1 MKSAVL
7 STFMWGLFL
16 LGAHENN
23 GLQVINADYF
33 VYNELTDTTTSKIG
47 YSLDQSDGLLAYSQ
61 ENRAT
66 VSDDNLYETGVQW
79 HEYKV
84 QDAFPDSGD
93 ADVISRIHYPYVLLG
108 SKAGVSLLKYTSRTF
123 SGASDVSFSSFSN
136 FEADAFAMSTRFF
149 AVSGKLMA
157 GTSIWGR
164 RLLIFELDSA
174 DGSWKIGFNHSITG
188 DKYAAS
194 LATLSDTM
202 LAYGVTSEKIVLLKK
217 TSPSFNAGWSIAAT
231 ILSPTGLDTGTSGI
245 GGFGAVLDYSDGILV
260 VGGPSVNVDTLT
272 GSHHGKVFVYNITN
286 FNDPRGPFTLEPD
299 SKLADFADHSET
311 GSSVGIQFGES
322 FFVSKRL
329 TSVATESIMLG
340 VGAPGANGVAIYYLE
355 KDMSG
360 RRLFNVV
367 NMVFV
372 QGFRLKLDHDT
383 GDAVSWDAI
392 GERMFLGA
400 PLADN
405 FDIYGSQQQYGV
417 IGRLYVSTVCPPN
430 KYRHS
435 PSVYSYVKVCKLC
448 SVGKFSTG
456 LHSSSCSS
464 CTTST
469 KPNNADWL
477 GEGKGCQWACKPNFF
492 GPSCVTC
499 ADFHLPENPPPA
511 GATWES
517 VGGVCQFMC
526 SSDFMLNSDGTGCS
540 PKPAPEN
547 VSIIDVTWSSVVLTF
562 SHYNTLCP
570 TFSVQ
575 IFADDNER
583 PVNRTG
589 MQPSCSETVVK
600 IYIVR
605 LEASKTYRFRVREG
619 TAGLLSVPTASI
631 LTLPPVPPT
640 PPTFI
645 SVTSKIGGVLS
656 LIWDLPNDTGGS
668 SITNYTLRVC
678 KSNADLLSCSFTHT
692 SSPLREASVRG
703 LRAHGLYF
711 YSVAAYAE
719 KSHARGNYSTWVS
732 TVMGAPLKPGKPVPP
747 HIVSA
752 TCSSMNISLSAL
764 SFETDGGESPSKYRV
779 MVLSK
784 ELGSRT
790 LVRMTDTEPVPIL
803 KITKLSSGST
813 YAFAV
818 AAINSA
824 GVSIFSLDSTSGLTV
839 APPCLPEPPHRPN
852 ISHVEPDSIKACLTR
867 PRNDGGAMIKNY
879 SIFVDRLFEGRSIEV
894 RRITINAEDSL
905 ALREST
911 SSVICTDVGRLN
923 GSTKY
928 AFRARATTLAG
939 VSPLSLSSP
948 SRTTLSPILPRWDS
962 TDSLFQ
968 LACNQG
974 GTLKFRWPILKSNG
988 GAPVLDYKIYWR
1000 EKNETKWHRNQ
1011 FSFEAATMEGRVYG
1025 LRANTLYSVRLVAI
1039 NVVGESNPG
1048 VLGLFS
1054 TGNAS
1059 VADPPQGISTLA
1071 IGSSTLQFTWSAV
1084 SLSGRGGSNINGFY
1098 AYLSSA
1104 DDSARNRSSPLLTAP
1119 PARFTHLHGGHQYL
1133 LYMLTVSNNMKLLGP
1148 ISAPVIFTTTAPR
1161 TPVVPTSVEC
1171 DTSRV
1176 TASSL
1181 RLSWPVSIDNGGRP
1195 ITNVIVYSVKFWDI
1209 HGNRVVKKVPS
1220 FDLSGV
1226 TETSAVV
1233 HGLYA
1238 DSNYS
1243 FFIQVFNEIGGSENS
1258 TESNTVLT
1266 SSQSHPSPPRTLKV
1280 SKRTGGSI
1288 SFVDLLSQNLGGA
1301 SRANSFV
1308 LIKYSAV
1315 MSGGEG
1321 VGSTGPPT
1329 YVATKKGQDSFE
1341 LVGLS
1346 PLTTYHFLAT
1356 TVAEGGLVEAMIRF
1370 SDQPGQFLSALSA
1383 SFINGTTTASVPG
1396 RSPAVVV
1403 LEISHHSFRV
1413 SIRPPEDTG
1422 GLPLTSRTLSI
1433 SSKGRV
1439 LGQIEDIPPILNE
1452 QTLTLHGLLGNT
1464 KYCVTLLSANEIGI
1478 SSSTSEPVIIE
1489 TPDANLPSLPQN
1501 VRIARRSEGGLKI
1514 TWLSPESNGGASIT
1528 HYGLSLKVSPQESD
1542 WTNISVPSLPLEY
1555 KNDTFVRL
1563 PVVKHSYHWDTA
1575 LSDGFNFVASV
1586 RAVSR
1591 ISSTSDTSNVSS
1603 VTFHFSSSTSALM
1616 KPASIACSHS
1626 LDSHSA
1632 TCTWTGSLDAR
1643 ETGYDITLRLGSL
1656 VVFTGETVAGSTLSI
1671 TFDRLRANS
1680 SYTMQVFSTKKLN
1693 SESSEYPAE
1702 VTFVTALKAIPSS
1715 PLNFQL
1721 LDMLSSAVSFGW
1733 SDPASW
1739 GGGSHLRFLIE
1750 CSTHGNSA
1758 GLWTSVST
1766 YDLGFD
1772 EVEKS
1777 TSLRAG
1783 PSNYT
1788 MKVAN
1793 LLNNTQYF
1801 FRITAQNEIGDS
1813 TQKLTSSGLTTLSTT
1828 ADNCLTGIRPV
1839 AVDFGSVSFI
1849 WNTPLVA
1856 FSHSNILYRVHCDGS
1871 DGSHHVKV
1879 AAQNF
1884 TVVNNLM
1891 PQTFYSCR
1899 VVLVLN
1905 GVSGTCNR
1913 WTSPIMTRVETV
1925 PDQIA
1930 TVNISAV
1937 IRSSYLVTHFVPPP
1951 MVNNLQNMFYRVKLF
1966 ECHDDRMTVCRSAP
1980 CSDPTTSF
1988 IFDANFTSPDAN
2000 ILVTLEVPG
2009 ILAKKIYRVSV
2020 AARNYIPQYG
2030 LDSGCSE
2037 PFEIGHG
2044 EVPSR
2049 PQSLLV
2055 EEIRNSS
2062 VQLSWSPPK
2071 YIGGGDNVIYLFE
2084 CWKPSHPSAG
2094 YRHGE
2099 CIQCTGYRVIS
2110 LLGSSQY
2117 TCRVYAKTAFGMSPN
2132 SNAVIF
2138 NTGRPTKPGKPESAP
2153 SIADVKRPDA
2163 FSLSWNLDN
2172 IDSGGSPIQLF
2183 HIYLGVGDAEEH
2195 SALILT
2201 ANTSSSQCTI
2211 TGLSANTSYVTMFS
2225 GVNSLGEG
2233 PLSDAAV
2240 VTTTRATTPSSASNI
2255 EVAVR
2260 SNDEGMYEL
2269 KWDHASMTGGL
2280 PVSYKIFR
2288 SSYSKFSPCDSDG
2301 IAGSFPHNSQNLWKN
2316 GMICPSRSNTL
2327 CNSRIISTVAYEL
2340 ESSLEFV
2347 GETPSNSFGPTAI
2360 SEGRMVLF
2368 VLASMNMIGMSETN
2382 SSVIFLAPISSPSQP
2397 LNLSYEHD
2405 TVSGEKL
2412 KWGFPISDGGC
2423 RVGRYTVEQSSRRKI
2438 GDAWSVPQ
2446 YFSIYNTTNLELT
2459 SNCFEMYKWRV
2470 RAENDAGVSLWTD
2483 DIVSPEPGFPRPPTS
2498 MSAMAPTDRTMQLQ
2512 WSAAPTLTCP
2522 VLRFYVE
2529 QSKQS
2534 EIDGSWNNDVQHFS
2548 TTLPRLNV
2556 QGLQC
2561 YSRYRWRVQTETL
2574 VGNSSWSTDIIANTS
2589 VGPPS
2594 EVCAVRIETLT
2605 PVSVTLSW
2613 DRPCSTCG
2621 NDVVQYEVRVRL
2633 KTDTETNWLPLGEGT
2648 DASGSMA
2655 LTKQLYTF
2663 SGLDM
2668 DEEYIFGVRAK
2679 SSSGAGIWQ
2688 YVNART
2694 SARVPCP
2701 NGTPKALCDR
2711 GTKLSIPCSCH
2722 GICHAWDGTCS
2733 CDGGWKGAN
2742 CNIPDGVHMTL
2753 YLKGPNVDNEWSDY
2767 EKTRFCEALAKAAN
2781 IDANRVPMEYV
2792 VMHVEHSRMRRLL
2805 NTRVSKVSFV
2815 ILNPLQKSGAIL
2827 NEPRASKVQESIEKS
2842 ILEGEFSAFAILS
2855 FVSSDGKQMSAPALP
2870 KCSYVDADS
2879 CVPCVA
2885 QRGCGWCDT
2894 GPKWCSQGD
2903 ANGPA
2908 FLLSVSCPAS
2918 NWRYATSEK
2927 CAPTSVAICSAHASC
2942 SPCLKEAA
2950 ASCGWCAETATCIPR
2965 SKEKNMCSNWGFTD
2979 AVCVGTCT
2987 KQKFET
2993 DMTGFIWM
3001 GDDHRGSEL
3010 FYQANKH
3017 CKWHVGPG
3025 QDPDPTKYVEVGKV
3039 NFVLDR
3045 ADIGRGDRLTVYDG
3059 KSQSSDGILID
3070 INGNSMTES
3079 SFPID
3084 VTVDSSLI
3092 IVEFSSD
3099 MSPQTVG
3106 TGFLATYKGHP
3117 RSFWDSYILLSL
3129 SSVIMLALC
3138 CCLCYKCS
3146 VLPNDMEGRQVE
3158 NSFGLDLE
3166 ATANGA
3172 SLENIKKFPTF
3183 VFSDEH
3189 KMKMEK
3195 LEQELAC
3202 SICLGDYEN
3211 EEELRLLPCG
3221 HMFHTPCIDA
3231 WLQINRICPLC
3242 KADVYVLAEQRRR
3255 GKKKDKRKKFMDK
3268 VLRRRRIDVSP
3279 MNPGGGRGF
3288 TERQEELLTIPGSK
3302 TATKGKTGT
3311 SSGGDFGR
3319 VSATNRV
3326 QPVHPSSVAGM
3337 SSEISRPGNILHQPI
3352 NVPPLRFPG
3361 RNNRRDISGWSSS
3374 DDEGDD
3380 GTVFHDRYQS
3390 RARRRDIEMTA
3401 VPGRGLSRP
3410 SRPRAPPIRANED
3423 STEGNL
3429 RSLSYDDEGNT
3440 ASDLSNNMRR
3450 RGRGSVLV

>member
-136 FEADAFAMSTRFF
+136 FEADAFAMSTSFF

-340 VGAPGANGVAIYYLE
+340 VGAPGANGVVIYYLE

-367 NMVFV
+367 NVVFV

-435 PSVYSYVKVCKLC
+435 PSVYSYVKVCKL
-448 SVGKFSTG
+448 
-456 LHSSSCSS
+456 
-464 CTTST
+464 
-469 KPNNADWL
+469 W
-477 GEGKGCQWACKPNFF
+477 
-492 GPSCVTC
+492 
-499 ADFHLPENPPPA
+499 
-511 GATWES
+511 
-517 VGGVCQFMC
+517 
-526 SSDFMLNSDGTGCS
+526 
-540 PKPAPEN
+540 
-547 VSIIDVTWSSVVLTF
+547 
-562 SHYNTLCP
+562 
-570 TFSVQ
+570 
-575 IFADDNER
+575 
-583 PVNRTG
+583 
-589 MQPSCSETVVK
+589 
-600 IYIVR
+600 
-605 LEASKTYRFRVREG
+605 
-619 TAGLLSVPTASI
+619 
-631 LTLPPVPPT
+631 
-640 PPTFI
+640 
-645 SVTSKIGGVLS
+645 
-656 LIWDLPNDTGGS
+656 
-668 SITNYTLRVC
+668 
-678 KSNADLLSCSFTHT
+678 
-692 SSPLREASVRG
+692 
-703 LRAHGLYF
+703 
-711 YSVAAYAE
+711 
-719 KSHARGNYSTWVS
+719 NYSTWVS

-803 KITKLSSGST
+803 KIIKLSSGST

-839 APPCLPEPPHRPN
+839 APPCLPEPPQRPN

-948 SRTTLSPILPRWDS
+948 SRTTLSPILPHWDS

-988 GAPVLDYKIYWR
+988 GAPVLDYRIYWR
-1000 EKNETKWHRNQ
+1000 EKNETKWHGNQ

-1176 TASSL
+1176 TASTL
-1181 RLSWPVSIDNGGRP
+1181 RLSWPVSVDNGGRP

-1220 FDLSGV
+1220 VDLSGV

-1288 SFVDLLSQNLGGA
+1288 SFVDLLPQNLGGA

-1321 VGSTGPPT
+1321 VGSTGPST

-1370 SDQPGQFLSALSA
+1370 SDQPGQFLSALST

-1439 LGQIEDIPPILNE
+1439 LGQMEDIPPILNE

-1464 KYCVTLLSANEIGI
+1464 KYCVTLLSTNEIGI
-1478 SSSTSEPVIIE
+1478 SRSTSEPVIIE
-1489 TPDANLPSLPQN
+1489 TPDATLPSLPQN

-1603 VTFHFSSSTSALM
+1603 VTVHFSSSTSALM

-1632 TCTWTGSLDAR
+1632 TCTWTRSLDAR

-1988 IFDANFTSPDAN
+1988 IFEANFTSPDAN
-2000 ILVTLEVPG
+2000 VLVTLEVPG

-2094 YRHGE
+2094 HRHGE

-2195 SALILT
+2195 SALILI

-2327 CNSRIISTVAYEL
+2327 CNSGIISTVAYEL

-2360 SEGRMVLF
+2360 SEGRIVLF
-2368 VLASMNMIGMSETN
+2368 
-2382 SSVIFLAPISSPSQP
+2382 
-2397 LNLSYEHD
+2397 
-2405 TVSGEKL
+2405 
-2412 KWGFPISDGGC
+2412 
-2423 RVGRYTVEQSSRRKI
+2423 
-2438 GDAWSVPQ
+2438 
-2446 YFSIYNTTNLELT
+2446 
-2459 SNCFEMYKWRV
+2459 
-2470 RAENDAGVSLWTD
+2470 
-2483 DIVSPEPGFPRPPTS
+2483 
-2498 MSAMAPTDRTMQLQ
+2498 
-2512 WSAAPTLTCP
+2512 
-2522 VLRFYVE
+2522 
-2529 QSKQS
+2529 
-2534 EIDGSWNNDVQHFS
+2534 
-2548 TTLPRLNV
+2548 
-2556 QGLQC
+2556 
-2561 YSRYRWRVQTETL
+2561 
-2574 VGNSSWSTDIIANTS
+2574 
-2589 VGPPS
+2589 
-2594 EVCAVRIETLT
+2594 
-2605 PVSVTLSW
+2605 
-2613 DRPCSTCG
+2613 
-2621 NDVVQYEVRVRL
+2621 
-2633 KTDTETNWLPLGEGT
+2633 TNWLPLGEGT

-2668 DEEYIFGVRAK
+2668 NEEYIFGVRAK

-2792 VMHVEHSRMRRLL
+2792 VMHVEHSRMRRL

-2918 NWRYATSEK
+2918 NWRYATSEM

-3288 TERQEELLTIPGSK
+3288 TERQEELLTIP
-3302 TATKGKTGT
+3302 
-3311 SSGGDFGR
+3311 
-3319 VSATNRV
+3319 
-3326 QPVHPSSVAGM
+3326 
-3337 SSEISRPGNILHQPI
+3337 
-3352 NVPPLRFPG
+3352 
-3361 RNNRRDISGWSSS
+3361 
-3374 DDEGDD
+3374 
-3380 GTVFHDRYQS
+3380 
-3390 RARRRDIEMTA
+3390 
-3401 VPGRGLSRP
+3401 
-3410 SRPRAPPIRANED
+3410 
-3423 STEGNL
+3423 
-3429 RSLSYDDEGNT
+3429 
-3440 ASDLSNNMRR
+3440 
-3450 RGRGSVLV
+3450 